1 MSDAI
6 SLLRCIVIVLS
17 APPGNYPQA
26 SFPARQSFQ
35 GMNRSKPKILIVDD
49 QQFFIDVLLGLLT
62 PNYRTS
68 IAFNGEQ
75 AIRRAAAD
83 DPPDLILLDVLMPE
97 VDGYEVCR
105 CLKQDGKTRDIP
117 VIFVT
122 VNSDVNDEIKG
133 FRLGAVD
140 FITKPISP
148 PIVQARIE
156 THLALKRARES
167 AAKSNECLEA
177 MVAERTRD
185 LMQQI
190 AERQKAEER
199 LRLLANYDQLTE
211 LPNRILFKDRLSQ
224 ELKHERRSKAKA
236 ALLLIDLDR
245 FKRINDTLGHYYGDR
260 LLQQLASRLKRV
272 VRDVDTVARLSGDEF
287 TVILTGINEKEDA
300 AVVAGKIILESRE
313 PFLLGKHKAHVSVS
327 IGITCFPDDADDID
341 TMMKNADMAMYRAK
355 KRGRNAYVFYTPCMA
370 SRVRER
376 MDVEQDLRRAVAAS
390 QFVLHYQP
398 IIELSSGNPIGVEAL
413 LRWQHPQRGLVFP
426 SEFIPV
432 ADESDLTL
440 SIGEWVLQTACK
452 QANRWRSNGLTPLH
466 LAINFSARQFNYNHR
481 FLSIVENI
489 LAANGFPADQL
500 FLEITEA
507 LLLDPADEAA
517 SNLRGLETLGVNL
530 TIDDFGTGFSAL
542 GAIRRFSITTLKID
556 RSLIRDIAID
566 SSDAK
571 FVTAIIDLARKLNI
585 NVIAEGVETEQQCH
599 FLQTNGCGFAQGYYF
614 SEPLPADEF
623 ERLFFSA
630 VNHGQGSSVLK
641 HHKPGFPLRSIP
653 GNACPWRVRS
663 K

>member
-1 MSDAI
+1 MRHA
-6 SLLRCIVIVLS
+6 
-17 APPGNYPQA
+17 A
-26 SFPARQSFQ
+26 S
-35 GMNRSKPKILIVDD
+35 
-49 QQFFIDVLLGLLT
+49 
-62 PNYRTS
+62 
-68 IAFNGEQ
+68 
-75 AIRRAAAD
+75 D
-83 DPPDLILLDVLMPE
+83 DPPDLILLDVLMPAM
-97 VDGYEVCR
+97 DGYEVCR
-105 CLKQDGKTRDIP
+105 RLKQDVKTRDIP

-122 VNSDVNDEIKG
+122 VKSDVNDEVKG

-156 THLALKRARES
+156 THLALKRTRETV
-167 AAKSNECLEA
+167 AKSNEHLEE
-177 MVAERTRD
+177 MVAERTSD

-224 ELKHERRSKAKA
+224 ELKHARRNKAKV

-245 FKRINDTLGHYYGDR
+245 FKHINDTLGHYYGDR
-260 LLQQLASRLKRV
+260 LLQQLASRLKCV
-272 VRDVDTVARLSGDEF
+272 VRDVDTVARLGGDEF
-287 TVILTGINEKEDA
+287 TIILANINEKQDA
-300 AVVAGKIILESRE
+300 AVVAGKIILDSRE
-313 PFLLGKHKAHVSVS
+313 PFLLGKHKAYVSVS
-327 IGITCFPDDADDID
+327 IGITSFPDDADDID

-355 KRGRNAYVFYTPCMA
+355 TQGRNAYVFYTPCMT

-376 MDVEQDLRRAVAAS
+376 MDIEQDLRRAVAAS

-413 LRWQHPQRGLVFP
+413 LRWQHPQRGLLLP

-452 QANRWRSNGLTPLH
+452 QASRWRNKGLTPFH
-466 LAINFSARQFNYNHR
+466 LAINFSARQFNFNHR

-489 LAANGFPADQL
+489 LIANEFPANQL

-507 LLLDPADEAA
+507 LLLDSSNETA
-517 SNLRGLETLGVNL
+517 SNLQGLESLGVNL
-530 TIDDFGTGFSAL
+530 TIDDFGTGLSAL
-542 GAIRRFSITTLKID
+542 GSIRQFPITTIKID

-566 SSDAK
+566 PSDAA
-571 FVTAIIDLARKLNI
+571 FVTGIIDLAKKLNI

-614 SEPLPADEF
+614 SEPLPADKLEEF
-623 ERLFFSA
+623 LRLR
-630 VNHGQGSSVLK
+630 G
-641 HHKPGFPLRSIP
+641 
-653 GNACPWRVRS
+653 
-663 K
+663 